1 MLLHRKLLIFAILV
15 TFIPYWVQ
23 AQDKQRKFEINVGVS
38 SPGLHCRADRDIDI
52 EDFDFVFPE
61 LDETPSDYYYRT
73 SNNSDKQLYDLYLES
88 YKSTLYPGLSIET
101 SYKLADSGF
110 LKRLTMLGMAGFQ
123 MVDLED
129 FDITTNGSFKEK
141 ARRIDLLVGLRLN
154 IINSRYFNMYSQFL
168 LGGDICDNSRYWKIV
183 EERTDVE
190 KGLAFQLTYLGLRAK
205 IGRRESGLGVMV
217 EFGHGTMY
225 STSKFPLIPGIRTGV
240 SYLF

>member
-1 MLLHRKLLIFAILV
+1 MSLHTKLLLAAILA
-15 TFIPYWVQ
+15 FGIPYWVQ
-23 AQDKQRKFEINVGVS
+23 AQEKQRKFEINVGIS
-38 SPGLHCRADRDIDI
+38 SPGLHCRADRDIA
-52 EDFDFVFPE
+52 DFEFHFE
-61 LDETPSDYYYRT
+61 ENYSS
-73 SNNSDKQLYDLYLES
+73 SNYSDKQLYDLYLES

-123 MVDLED
+123 MVDFED
-129 FDITTNGSFKEK
+129 FDITNNGSFKEK
-141 ARRIDLLVGLRLN
+141 ARRIDLLVGFRLN